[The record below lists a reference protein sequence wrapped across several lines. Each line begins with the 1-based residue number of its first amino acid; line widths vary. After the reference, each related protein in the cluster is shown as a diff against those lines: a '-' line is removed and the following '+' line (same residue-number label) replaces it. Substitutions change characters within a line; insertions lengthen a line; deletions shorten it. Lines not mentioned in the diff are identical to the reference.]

1 MLSKKTKKK
10 FLLTVLGSSLVFAFF
25 FLNFNFYLSNF
36 LISNFSYKSDYLSI
50 NSSLKEKISIL
61 EARIKLQDALINE
74 NLSLKKTLNY
84 NLPKSLSLIN
94 AELVIVSPFTFTS
107 SGVINKGSLHGVRK
121 GFLAIS
127 PKGLV
132 GKVSDVNKESSKILF
147 TFNPNFA
154 IMVFV
159 GQNKIPGI
167 LKGNGMSSRIKYIT
181 RDEKIVEGDD
191 VFIATNSIEEY
202 PGIKIGEISRVVDY
216 EGFLDLSIK
225 DLIDPRNTKFLT
237 VIIND

>member
-1 MLSKKTKKK
+1 M
-10 FLLTVLGSSLVFAFF
+10 
-25 FLNFNFYLSNF
+25 
-36 LISNFSYKSDYLSI
+36 
-50 NSSLKEKISIL
+50 
-61 EARIKLQDALINE
+61 
-74 NLSLKKTLNY
+74 
-84 NLPKSLSLIN
+84 
-94 AELVIVSPFTFTS
+94 
-107 SGVINKGSLHGVRK
+107 
-121 GFLAIS
+121 AIS

-132 GKVSDVNKESSKILF
+132 GKVSDVNKESSEILF

-225 DLIDPRNTKFLT
+225 DLIDPRNAKFLT

>member
-10 FLLTVLGSSLVFAFF
+10 FLLTLLGSSLVFAFF

-132 GKVSDVNKESSKILF
+132 GKVSDVNKESSEILF
-147 TFNPNFA
+147 TFNPNL
-154 IMVFV
+154 
-159 GQNKIPGI
+159 GQNKIPGL

-225 DLIDPRNTKFLT
+225 DLIDPRNAKFLT